1 MKVTVAVEGKHIR
14 NGVKGKPESCPIALA
29 LNDKGYF
36 RSEVARSWAR
46 FHDNEHQWY
55 FAYLSPA
62 GTKFVRAFD
71 MGEKVSPFKET
82 ISVHAVELLNDG
94 LYDK

>member
-14 NGVKGKPESCPIALA
+14 NGVRGKPESCPIALA
-29 LNDKGYF
+29 LNDAGYYE
-36 RSEVARSWAR
+36 SEVARSWAR

-62 GTKFVRAFD
+62 GTKFVREFD
-71 MGEKVSPFKET
+71 MGRNPEPFKET
-82 ISVHAVELLNDG
+82 LAVHAVERLI
-94 LYDK
+94 